1 MKAKD
6 YLSQYQLL
14 QLELEMLEE
23 EKARVNAMKT
33 RITSAASDMPKSKE
47 AESRIQLAHEGVER
61 WGETIIE
68 QAIEANEMRKEIA
81 RAIAAVPD
89 RLQRIVLS
97 RHYLLGQPLFRISM
111 DIHYGYDWIKRL
123 HGWGLQNIKIPE
135 KECTSI
141 HLDSC

>member
-111 DIHYGYDWIKRL
+111 DIHYSYDRVRHL
-123 HGWGLQNIKIPE
+123 HGWGLQKVELPGE
-135 KECTSI
+135 ESTSEHI
-141 HLDSC
+141 DP